1 MNPAR
6 SAALLGKKLELR
18 DAQSLTATKRAPIIA
33 TARNTD
39 TQGRARRRRRGDGAM
54 TRHPDLR
61 YERKLWRSGVEAVA
75 GIDEAGVG
83 PMAGPVVAAAVIFA
97 PETFIKGV
105 HDSKQLAPERRAE
118 LYDRIVARALTW
130 GVGIADTPEIDR
142 LNIYWATR
150 AASLRALANLGRTP
164 GHVLVDGR
172 GIANLEHPQTAIVG
186 GDRKSFC
193 IAAASILAK
202 VTRDRIMCEYEARF
216 PGYGFS
222 QHKGYCTHEHFVALR
237 ALGPSPIHRRSFA
250 PVFDAAQL
258 VLAIDDL
265 PS

>member
-1 MNPAR
+1 MRADNRLISAR
-6 SAALLGKKLELR
+6 TMR
-18 DAQSLTATKRAPIIA
+18 AQR
-33 TARNTD
+33 
-39 TQGRARRRRRGDGAM
+39 GRGSGAM

-61 YERKLWRSGVEAVA
+61 YERKLWRSGIEAVA
-75 GIDEAGVG
+75 GVDEAGVG

-105 HDSKQLAPERRAE
+105 HDSKQLAPERREE
-118 LYDRIVARALTW
+118 LYVLITARALVW
-130 GVGIADTPEIDR
+130 GVGMAEPIEIDR

-150 AASLRALANLGRTP
+150 EASLRALAGLGRAP

-172 GIANLEHPQTAIVG
+172 GIAALEHPQTPIVG

-202 VTRDRIMCEYEARF
+202 VTRDRMMCEYDARF
-216 PGYGFS
+216 PGYGFA
-222 QHKGYCTHEHFVALR
+222 QHKGYCTPEHFAALR

-250 PVFDAAQL
+250 PVFDASQL
-258 VLAIDDL
+258 VLPIGDL

>member
-1 MNPAR
+1 
-6 SAALLGKKLELR
+6 
-18 DAQSLTATKRAPIIA
+18 
-33 TARNTD
+33 
-39 TQGRARRRRRGDGAM
+39 
-54 TRHPDLR
+54 
-61 YERKLWRSGVEAVA
+61 VEVVA
-75 GIDEAGVG
+75 GVDEAGVG

-105 HDSKQLAPERRAE
+105 HDSKQLLPERREE
-118 LYDRIVARALTW
+118 LYDRITARAIAW
-130 GVGIADTPEIDR
+130 CIGVAEPLEIDR

-150 AASLRALANLGRTP
+150 EASLRAIAGLGRAP

-172 GIANLEHPQTAIVG
+172 GIARLEHPQTPIVG

-202 VTRDRIMCEYEARF
+202 VTRDRMMCEYDARF
-216 PGYGFS
+216 PGYGFA
-222 QHKGYCTHEHFVALR
+222 QHKGYCTPEHFAALR

-258 VLAIDDL
+258 VLAICDL
-265 PS
+265 SS